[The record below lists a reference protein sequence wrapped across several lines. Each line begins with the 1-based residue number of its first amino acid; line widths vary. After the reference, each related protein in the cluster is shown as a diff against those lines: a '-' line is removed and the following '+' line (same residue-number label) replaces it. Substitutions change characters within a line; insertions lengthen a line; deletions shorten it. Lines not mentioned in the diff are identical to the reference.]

1 MHRETQALSIIPG
14 KSIMTGNS
22 IRYLMRLPVSIDLW
36 VSRREEAEQK
46 TTLSIR
52 MQLNGR
58 RPLTS

>member
-1 MHRETQALSIIPG
+1 MRRETQALSTIPG
-14 KSIMTGNS
+14 KSIMAGNS

-52 MQLNGR
+52 MQLNDR